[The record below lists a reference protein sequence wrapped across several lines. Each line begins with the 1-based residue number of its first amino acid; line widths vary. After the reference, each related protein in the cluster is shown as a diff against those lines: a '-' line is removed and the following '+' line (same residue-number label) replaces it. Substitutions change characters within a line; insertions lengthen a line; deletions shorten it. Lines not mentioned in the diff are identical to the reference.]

1 MIPRQKRGRAEAYN
15 RIQIQSAS
23 CEDGGSF
30 AKGQRTTACF
40 FNERLFWAS
49 EETEDPEGEEQ
60 LMGKAKQQWCKIN
73 KQK

>member
-1 MIPRQKRGRAEAYN
+1 MIPRLQRGRAEAYN
-15 RIQIQSAS
+15 RIHIQSAS

-60 LMGKAKQQWCKIN
+60 LMGKAKQQ
-73 KQK
+73 